1 MVDID
6 LSGKT
11 ALITGAGQGL
21 GASTAMLLAVAGA
34 NTVINYF
41 LDPEGKNAAQAQRTA
56 REIGGRAQVFE
67 ADVRDARAVSAM
79 FDRTV
84 GSFGSV
90 EIVVNNAAVIRDRTI
105 KNMSEEEW
113 QEVID
118 TNLTGTFNVCREA
131 ARRIADGG
139 RIVNISSISGTVGF
153 YGQTNYAASKAGIL
167 GLTRSLSRE
176 LAARRITVN
185 AVAPGVVLTEIG
197 LTIPEDVREQM
208 LKSVPLGR
216 FGEPHEV
223 AGAIL
228 FLCSDL
234 ASYITGQVIHVN
246 GGWTG

>member
-41 LDPEGKNAAQAQRTA
+41 RDEEGKNAGQAEETA
-56 REIGGRAQVFE
+56 REIGDRAMVFA
-67 ADVRDARAVSAM
+67 ADVRDASAVSVM
-79 FDRTV
+79 FNQTIDR
-84 GSFGSV
+84 FGSV
-90 EIVVNNAAVIRDRTI
+90 ELVVNNAAVIRDRTI
-105 KNMSEEEW
+105 GKMSRDEW
-113 QEVID
+113 QDVID
-118 TNLTGTFNVCREA
+118 INLTGTFNVCREA

-139 RIVNISSISGTVGF
+139 RIVNLSSISATIGF
-153 YGQTNYAASKAGIL
+153 YGQTNYAASKAGIM

-185 AVAPGVVLTEIG
+185 AVAPGVVLTEMG
-197 LTIPEDVREQM
+197 LTIPEKVRGEM
-208 LKSVPLGR
+208 LKEVPLGR
-216 FGEPHEV
+216 FGEPHEI
-223 AGAIL
+223 AGAVL

-246 GGWTG
+246 GGWIG